1 MDKREALKE
10 MDKTLTQTLMEV
22 NNKIMAA
29 GGKIT
34 MEDMKF
40 IEPLTHSIKSV
51 DTSIAMAEAGGSSH
65 RAYDG
70 GSNRSYENRS
80 YDDRSYEGG
89 SNYQGGAYRDS
100 YESHRYVSPEYGE
113 SERRR
118 DSMGRFTRDY
128 DMR

>member
-1 MDKREALKE
+1 MDKREALME
-10 MDKTLTQTLMEV
+10 MDKTLSHTLMEV

-29 GGKIT
+29 NGKIT

-40 IEPLTHSIKSV
+40 IDPLLHSIKSV
-51 DTSIAMAEAGGSSH
+51 DTSIAMAGG
-65 RAYDG
+65 R
-70 GSNRSYENRS
+70 SNRSYDHAE
-80 YDDRSYEGG
+80 
-89 SNYQGGAYRDS
+89 YQGGAYRD

-113 SERRR
+113 SERKR